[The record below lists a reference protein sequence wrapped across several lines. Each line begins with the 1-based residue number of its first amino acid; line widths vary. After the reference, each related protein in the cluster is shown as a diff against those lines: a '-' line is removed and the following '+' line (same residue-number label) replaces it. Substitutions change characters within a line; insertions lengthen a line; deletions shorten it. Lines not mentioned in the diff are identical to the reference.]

1 MRKILFPMLA
11 LGLLSACGSTPRPE
25 PSAELAVVED
35 AFLPVPARSDLT
47 TPGRQ
52 ALIGPLDTIG
62 IDVYGVE
69 ELSMQFQVDAS
80 GEILMPLIRDVQVG
94 GRTPSEVAQTI
105 EGRLTQYIRDPSVSV
120 NITKSVSQVVTVDG
134 EVNEPGQYPVTNRT
148 TLMSTIASARG
159 LSEFAKLEDVVIL
172 RTVGGQRYAGL
183 YNLGAI
189 RLGAYADPEIYA
201 NDTIIVGDSPT
212 RRIIQDFGPLAPL
225 ITTPLIVLLQ
235 NGA

>member
-1 MRKILFPMLA
+1 MRKIFLCVVGM
-11 LGLLSACGSTPRPE
+11 GMVSACASTPRPE

-35 AFLPVPARSDLT
+35 ALLPVPARSDLT
-47 TPGRQ
+47 APGRQ
-52 ALIGPLDTIG
+52 TLIGPLDTIG

-69 ELSMQFQVDAS
+69 ELSMQVQVDSS
-80 GEILMPLIRDVQVG
+80 GEILMPLIREVEVG
-94 GRTPSEVAQTI
+94 GRTPSEVARTI
-105 EGRLTQYIRDPSVSV
+105 EERLAQYVRDPSVSV

-134 EVNEPGQYPVTNRT
+134 EVNDPGLYPVTNRT
-148 TLMSTIASARG
+148 TLMRTIASARG
-159 LSEFAKLEDVVIL
+159 LSELAKLEEVVIL

-183 YNLGAI
+183 YDLGAI
-189 RLGAYADPEIYA
+189 RRGAYADPEIYA

-212 RRIIQDFGPLAPL
+212 RRMLQEFGPLVPL